1 MKKQAFTDQLTGKGN
16 RYLLYS
22 VMDNLIK
29 KNKKFAVCFMDLD
42 GFKQINDTMGHDAGD
57 ELLVTLSNLF
67 DEKLPKD
74 ATAYRLGGD
83 EFAIIIKNIK
93 TTDDIVVVLDNLKKD
108 LTEPISIGNT
118 NISLE
123 YSLGVAIYPE
133 DAENRQDLIMYADDA
148 MYYIKEHGKNSYYFH
163 NKTLKAQLDNKTK
176 MELDLKKAYRNDE
189 FGVYLQPRINVKD
202 TSQICFEALL
212 YWNHPTLGKLQ
223 SAYFINQADDIA
235 LTIKLDQY
243 VLNLVCDKIVEFKE
257 KGFKNVQMAVNI
269 SNRHA
274 SRLTF
279 VDQLCEIITNHG
291 LEPGDLQIELSNSLE
306 MNRIENYKAMFERL
320 KACGVE
326 IIINNLELKYEAL
339 EVINALPVDEIK
351 ISSDFIHEDSNFK
364 PETFEDIIRLSH
376 DLKYKVV
383 VGRIDDDKKMIKTI
397 SSGADKIQGDF
408 LFKKMEQEL
417 AEEVLNNYGTY
428 RLRIDDIILNAQKS
442 YRNNI

>member
-1 MKKQAFTDQLTGKGN
+1 
-16 RYLLYS
+16 
-22 VMDNLIK
+22 
-29 KNKKFAVCFMDLD
+29 
-42 GFKQINDTMGHDAGD
+42 
-57 ELLVTLSNLF
+57 
-67 DEKLPKD
+67 
-74 ATAYRLGGD
+74 
-83 EFAIIIKNIK
+83 
-93 TTDDIVVVLDNLKKD
+93 
-108 LTEPISIGNT
+108 
-118 NISLE
+118 
-123 YSLGVAIYPE
+123 
-133 DAENRQDLIMYADDA
+133 
-148 MYYIKEHGKNSYYFH
+148 
-163 NKTLKAQLDNKTK
+163 
-176 MELDLKKAYRNDE
+176 
-189 FGVYLQPRINVKD
+189 
-202 TSQICFEALL
+202 LL

-257 KGFKNVQMAVNI
+257 KGFKNIQMAVNI

-279 VDQLCEIITNHG
+279 VDQLCEIITSHG
-291 LEPGDLQIELSNSLE
+291 LEPGELQIELSNSLE

-397 SSGADKIQGDF
+397 NSGADKIQGDF

-428 RLRIDDIILNAQKS
+428 RLRIDDIILSAQKS